1 MSIKPEDLQLEDV
14 HNTVASL
21 KDWAAGLTDIN
32 VTPESVAAIYNEEYA
47 ELKGTLAT
55 ESVFTNEGIK
65 DYFEHLLDKT
75 YDGQI
80 GVTFNSI
87 APNTDHDGCVGHYT
101 FSFLNK
107 DQEKTDLHA
116 TFEFKAGKDGDSIAY
131 HHSYKEEET
140 PEELADQL
148 PDDYQGFEDDEP
160 DALAS
165 IDLG

>member
-1 MSIKPEDLQLEDV
+1 MSIKPEDLNLADV
-14 HNTVASL
+14 RSTVASL
-21 KDWAAGLTDIN
+21 KDWAAGLTDVN
-32 VTPESVAAIYNEEYA
+32 VTPESVAAIYNDDYA

-55 ESVFTNEGIK
+55 KSVFTNSSIQ
-65 DYFEHLLDKT
+65 DYFTHLLDKT

-87 APNTDHDGCVGHYT
+87 APNTEYDGCVGHYT

-116 TFEFKAGKDGDSIAY
+116 TFEFKANEDGDGITY
-131 HHSYKEEET
+131 HHSYKAEET
-140 PEELADQL
+140 PEGLADQL
-148 PDDYQGFEDDEP
+148 PDDYQDFEDGEP
-160 DALAS
+160 DALDS

>member
-1 MSIKPEDLQLEDV
+1 MSIKPEDLKLEEI

-21 KDWAAGLTDIN
+21 KDWAGGLTDVN
-32 VTPESVAAIYNEEYA
+32 VSPESVAAIYNEEYA
-47 ELKGTLAT
+47 ELKGTLAS
-55 ESVFTNEGIK
+55 ESVFTNAGITN
-65 DYFEHLLDKT
+65 YFEKLLDKT

-87 APNTDHDGCVGHYT
+87 APNADYDGCVGHYT

-116 TFEFKAGKDGDSIAY
+116 TFEFKASKDSNGLTY
-131 HHSYKEEET
+131 HHSYKAEET
-140 PEELADQL
+140 PKELEDQL
-148 PDDYQGFEDDEP
+148 PDDYQSFEGDEP
-160 DALAS
+160 DALDS